1 MVNGSVPQYAR
12 ANRCVKC
19 HCEMEVG
26 ARFCGDCGVSV
37 ANAPA
42 APRQIHQ
49 HAPQV
54 KSQNP
59 TNFAHNVDGSGRVRS
74 NPGTASKS
82 AVPNPNQKPNSNFTN
97 SAGNKSVPQFAHL
110 SGGKKKRRVNPE
122 LTAELGGLLALLLRE
137 RIFLV
142 IHCIIFLVVNIFGF
156 SLSIECY
163 TGYIGDE
170 ATKIVM
176 AMTPLLFINTV
187 GLACMSPIKGTKKE
201 IARIKE
207 KIQYLRFRMDY
218 EGWV

>member
-1 MVNGSVPQYAR
+1 MVAGSIPQYAR
-12 ANRCVKC
+12 AKVCVNC
-19 HCEMEVG
+19 RCEMEAG
-26 ARFCGDCGVSV
+26 ARFCGDCGADTSV
-37 ANAPA
+37 AT
-42 APRQIHQ
+42 APRST
-49 HAPQV
+49 ATRPV
-54 KSQNP
+54 AA
-59 TNFAHNVDGSGRVRS
+59 TRLTAES
-74 NPGTASKS
+74 NPA
-82 AVPNPNQKPNSNFTN
+82 PNPNASKD
-97 SAGNKSVPQFAHL
+97 KSVPQFAHV

-142 IHCIIFLVVNIFGF
+142 IHCIIFLVVNLFGF

-207 KIQYLRFRMDY
+207 KIQYLRFRMDH

>member
-12 ANRCVKC
+12 ANRCVHC
-19 HCEMEVG
+19 YCEMEVG
-26 ARFCGDCGVSV
+26 ARFCGDCGANVAVASEQNSV
-37 ANAPA
+37 PSRA
-42 APRQIHQ
+42 
-49 HAPQV
+49 
-54 KSQNP
+54 QNP
-59 TNFAHNVDGSGRVRS
+59 TNFAHNVDGSGRTKARIAA
-74 NPGTASKS
+74 PK
-82 AVPNPNQKPNSNFTN
+82 PNPSSSN
-97 SAGNKSVPQFAHL
+97 SANSSPANTVRNKSVPQFAHL
-110 SGGKKKRRVNPE
+110 SGGKKRRRVNPE

-142 IHCIIFLVVNIFGF
+142 IHCIIFVVVNLFGF

-207 KIQYLRFRMDY
+207 KIQYLRFRIDY
-218 EGWV
+218 EGWA